1 VGDLSVRRAASLL
14 ETTVE
19 DLADLFRA
27 YELTVPF
34 DL

>member
-1 VGDLSVRRAASLL
+1 MSVRRAALLL
-14 ETTVE
+14 EMTIE

-27 YELTVPF
+27 YELTVSF